1 MSISYVAALSPFHL
15 YAGPSDHIGFYAG
28 YHTPAQAKAAVK
40 RRADGLDLAVPR
52 NAPDT
57 RMLQAHPSP
66 QKISSTS

>member
-28 YHTPAQAKAAVK
+28 HHTPAVK